1 MTDRKIQTAALRST
15 LRRAVDHGQGC
26 RWRPGNPIPCTPFS
40 YRELDRASD
49 QLAQQLNDEAALR
62 MAAERRVAELE
73 QQLRERTD
81 ALTSARD
88 TITHL
93 AHGLE
98 VTLDTLRG
106 GDVDE
111 ALQHGQEVLLGAAR

>member
-1 MTDRKIQTAALRST
+1 MTDRIQTAALRST
-15 LRRAVDHGQGC
+15 LRRAVDLGQGC
-26 RWRPGNPIPCTPFS
+26 RRQPGNPIPCPPFS
-40 YRELDRASD
+40 YRELDRAAD
-49 QLAQQLNDEAALR
+49 QLAHQLNDEAALR

-73 QQLRERTD
+73 QQLREQTERLN
-81 ALTSARD
+81 AARD

-111 ALQHGQEVLLGAAR
+111 ALHHGQEVLLGAAR

>member
-1 MTDRKIQTAALRST
+1 MTDRDKIQAALRY
-15 LRRAVDHGQGC
+15 LQ
-26 RWRPGNPIPCTPFS
+26 
-40 YRELDRASD
+40 LDRAAD
-49 QLAQQLNDEAALR
+49 QLAQQLNDEEALR
-62 MAAERRVAELE
+62 KSAEQSIRLLE
-73 QQLRERTD
+73 QQLRERTESL
-81 ALTSARD
+81 AAARD

-111 ALQHGQEVLLGAAR
+111 ALHHGEEVLRGAAR